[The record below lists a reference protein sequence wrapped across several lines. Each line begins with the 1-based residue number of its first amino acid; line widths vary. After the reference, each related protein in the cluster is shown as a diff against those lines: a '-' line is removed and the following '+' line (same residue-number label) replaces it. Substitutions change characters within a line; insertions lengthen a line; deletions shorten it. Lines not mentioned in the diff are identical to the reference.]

1 MTTEAFD
8 QSIRDRM
15 EYALELACR
24 GLPANRQGHEWRKL
38 VAEEILACARE
49 GNTSLSELSA
59 AGRRAVV
66 TKLGG
71 ASFSVVNSSGK
82 EYVFR

>member
-71 ASFSVVNSSGK
+71 QAVASVLPEVLAG
-82 EYVFR
+82 

>member
-1 MTTEAFD
+1 MTSEAFD
-8 QSIRDRM
+8 QSTRDRM

-24 GLPANRQGHEWRKL
+24 GLPASRQGHEWRKL
-38 VAEEILACARE
+38 VAEEILTCARQ

-66 TKLGG
+66 NKLGG
-71 ASFSVVNSSGK
+71 KPVAPVLPEVLAG
-82 EYVFR
+82 

>member
-1 MTTEAFD
+1 MTGVAFD
-8 QSIRDRM
+8 QSTRDRM

-24 GLPANRQGHEWRKL
+24 GLPASRQGHEWRKL

-49 GNTSLSELSA
+49 GTTSLPELSA
-59 AGRRAVV
+59 AGRRAV

-71 ASFSVVNSSGK
+71 SAVASVLPAMLAG
-82 EYVFR
+82 